1 MPGRSDYSAIRAA
14 LSEELQ
20 RERERIYGEIHN
32 YPPPIPA
39 CDAQFNHLIQQRS
52 AVTQELRTV
61 QNLPISPLDS
71 TASRAALRQA
81 IADSEIL
88 DAAVKERLLVEVA

>member
-1 MPGRSDYSAIRAA
+1 MPGRGDYSAIRAA

-52 AVTQELRTV
+52 AVTQELRSV
-61 QNLPISPLDS
+61 QNLSVSALDS
-71 TASRAALRQA
+71 TASRAALRQV

-88 DAAVKERLLVEVA
+88 NTSVKERLLREVA